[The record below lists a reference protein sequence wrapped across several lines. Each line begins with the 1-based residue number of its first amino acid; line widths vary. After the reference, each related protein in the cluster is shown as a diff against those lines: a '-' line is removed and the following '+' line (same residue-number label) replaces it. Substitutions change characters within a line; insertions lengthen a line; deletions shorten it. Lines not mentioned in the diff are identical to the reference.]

1 MGRWTDLAQAARSSG
16 LQVIEVA
23 GWTGRGKATVTGPG
37 GIDCHHTATSD
48 KAKGDMPSLAL
59 LVGGRSDLPG
69 PLCNLGLSRTGVVYV
84 VASGKANHAGKTDTT
99 DSSNTRA
106 IGIEAEN
113 DGVGPW
119 TGEQYAAYAKLCAA
133 LAKWYRLP
141 VTAVRGHK
149 EIAVPRGRKTD
160 PNFDMASFR
169 TAVTA
174 AMMTPGRD
182 ALTDAQAAALLG
194 LLGGDARAFQSANG
208 LTADGDIGPLT
219 KAKLAV
225 ANLHLTAATPPTVFT
240 GTIRPNVILHPG
252 HAIQSPDGRTRL
264 VMQTDGNLVA
274 YRDGTAVWQPMTRG
288 TYTVMQ
294 ADGNFVLY
302 AAGTPMWSS
311 HTDHNPGAQL
321 TVQNDGNIV
330 IYDIHGKPLWNTRT
344 QRKTT

>member
-1 MGRWTDLAQAARSSG
+1 MGRWNDLAQAARSSG

-23 GWTGRGKATVTGPG
+23 GWTGRGKPTVSGPG

-182 ALTDAQAAALLG
+182 ALTDTQAAALLG
-194 LLGGDARAFQSANG
+194 LLGGDTKRFQSANG
-208 LTADGDIGPLT
+208 LTPDGDVGPLT

-225 ANLHLTAATPPTVFT
+225 ANLGLTATPPALAAVGAIGQSTVL
-240 GTIRPNVILHPG
+240 RPGQHV
-252 HAIQSPDGRTRL
+252 ASRDGKTTL
-264 VMQTDGNLVA
+264 NMQTDGNLVV
-274 YRDGTAVWQPMTRG
+274 YRDGKAVWQCGTRG
-288 TYTVMQ
+288 NHTAMQ
-294 ADGNFVLY
+294 ADGNLVLY

-321 TVQNDGNIV
+321 TVQTDGNVV
-330 IYDIHGKPLWNTRT
+330 IYDVHGKALWHTGT
-344 QRKTT
+344 QRTK